1 MSIIKE
7 IIDGHKIINE
17 ISSSN
22 IKKTIYDT
30 QEKKLYV
37 TFNNGTVYMY
47 LNVPHQI
54 YTRFRLSKSQGQFFS
69 MEISKKYEHKK
80 IS

>member
-22 IKKTIYDT
+22 IKK
-30 QEKKLYV
+30 